1 MIYYFPKVIERQIMK
16 NDFAHVLS
24 GAA

>member
-1 MIYYFPKVIERQIMK
+1 MIYYFPKVIEPEIMK
-16 NDFAHVLS
+16 NDFTHVLS